1 MGKIYRICLGVMG
14 ILEGVINFVGRGFYR
29 GGDNQSFEGK
39 KLDMFEE
46 ERVKLG
52 EKKIIGRGR
61 VVENNIV
68 CLGNGRKFK
77 IDKGRGSDRRGKQI
91 RIV

>member
-1 MGKIYRICLGVMG
+1 MGKTHRTRPGVMG
-14 ILEGVINFVGRGFYR
+14 TLEGVTNSAGRGLHR

-39 KLDMFEE
+39 KSDMLEE

-52 EKKIIGRGR
+52 EKKITGRGR
-61 VVENNIV
+61 AAENNIA

-77 IDKGRGSDRRGKQI
+77 IDKGRGSDRRGK
-91 RIV
+91 